1 LIVTYLPELR
11 AGEVSPHGKG
21 QIRDKAGATAR
32 NCQSINRPIAKL
44 VVGAACFYLQDSSET
59 PAEDTLMPTSKN
71 DDGGTSSSLSP
82 NRELTVGAK
91 ILCSWR
97 LGWGGDASLFIRTS
111 PVKERR
117 VQMNPARISRQQPAR
132 NHTRNEGG

>member
-1 LIVTYLPELR
+1 
-11 AGEVSPHGKG
+11 
-21 QIRDKAGATAR
+21 
-32 NCQSINRPIAKL
+32 
-44 VVGAACFYLQDSSET
+44 
-59 PAEDTLMPTSKN
+59 MPTSKN